1 MNNKGNEAEITI
13 DETESYSVIEER
25 PLKSSYNQSKKV
37 DINVLKARVQETQ
50 NRQNKK
56 NVTIFVSLLTALGAL
71 GIYLSV

>member
-37 DINVLKARVQETQ
+37 DINVLKARVKALQTRES
-50 NRQNKK
+50 KK
-56 NVTIFVSLLTALGAL
+56 NISIFILTLLLLGVL
-71 GIYLSV
+71 GIYLSI